1 MTNQGT
7 TIMPSHPFDFEIQSN
22 LFSTQEMTAI
32 FAEGQRFNRWLQF
45 EAALSRTQA
54 AMGIIP
60 AAAALEITRRANL
73 EQLDTERI
81 RQGYQ
86 RSRNSLIPLLNELR
100 RACTEGHGEYVHY
113 GATTQ
118 DVLDTSQTLE
128 LRDTFGIIYRDIRR
142 IEEILMGLATRHRS
156 TPMIGR
162 THGQQATPIT
172 FGLKCAI
179 WLSEIR
185 RHIERIKHLMPRLL
199 VGQLSG
205 AVGSFAALGF
215 DGREIAKRT
224 LAELGLLASPLPWH
238 NSRDNQ
244 AEAATLMAII
254 AATLEKMAN
263 EVFELGK
270 TEVGEI
276 LEPAPPGKSSSTM
289 PHKRNPVI
297 CQRVAVLSRQVRA
310 LSGTVI
316 EAMIHEH
323 ERDGR
328 ALWSEWLAMPQI
340 SIYTG
345 TALNYI
351 ISVFNGLEVAP
362 ERMLANLN
370 LHGDLVLSEWLQFRL
385 GASLGKMCAQEKL
398 AGLIALV
405 GREGITLREGLE
417 RDLELSAVLGP
428 DDYTSL
434 KHPEKHIGLSE
445 AMVDDLLL
453 DLTEQRNQEPKEL

>member
-1 MTNQGT
+1 
-7 TIMPSHPFDFEIQSN
+7 MPSHPFDFEIQSD
-22 LFSTQEMTAI
+22 LFSTPELTDI
-32 FAEGQRFNRWLQF
+32 FAESQRFRRWLQF
-45 EAALSRTQA
+45 EAALARTQA
-54 AMGIIP
+54 TMGIIP
-60 AAAALEITRRANL
+60 SAAGAEITSKANL
-73 EQLDTERI
+73 DLLDTERI

-86 RSRNSLIPLLNELR
+86 RSRNSLIPVLQELR
-100 RACTEGHGEYVHY
+100 RACTGGHGEFVHY

-118 DVLDTSQTLE
+118 DVLDTSQILE
-128 LRDTFGIIYRDIRR
+128 LRDTFKIIYRDIRR
-142 IEEILMGLATRHRS
+142 LEEVVMELAARHCD

-185 RHIERIKHLMPRLL
+185 RHIERIKHLLPRLL

-205 AVGSFAALGF
+205 AVGSFAALSSE
-215 DGREIAKRT
+215 GREVAKRT
-224 LAELGLLASPLPWH
+224 LAELGLQATPLAWH
-238 NSRDNQ
+238 NSRDNL

-254 AATLEKMAN
+254 TATLEKMAN
-263 EVFELGK
+263 EVFELSK
-270 TEVGEI
+270 TEIGEL

-316 EAMIHEH
+316 EAMVHEH

-340 SIYTG
+340 SVYTG

-351 ISVFNGLEVAP
+351 LTVFSGLEVVP
-362 ERMLANLN
+362 EKMLKNLH

-385 GASLGKMCAQEKL
+385 GASIGKMRAQEKL
-398 AGLIALV
+398 AELITMAK
-405 GREGITLREGLE
+405 RDGITLSEGL
-417 RDLELSAVLGP
+417 RKDQELSAILGP
-428 DDYTSL
+428 EDFIFL
-434 KHPEKHIGLSE
+434 ERPERHTGLSE
-445 AMVDDLLL
+445 SIVKNLLH
-453 DLTEQRNQEPKEL
+453 DLTKQRDQEPKEL